1 MTSSSI
7 LPSDYDFKGVIP
19 LWKVN
24 LVEQKIARQ
33 FTFQNFIQ
41 AFEFM
46 TLCAN
51 YAEEINHHPDWSNS
65 WNTVQ
70 VELSTHSAGALTEL
84 DIKMASFM
92 DAIALQV
99 EAQSK

>member
-1 MTSSSI
+1 M

-24 LVEQKIARQ
+24 LVEQKISRQ

-46 TLCAN
+46 TLCAS

>member
-1 MTSSSI
+1 M
-7 LPSDYDFKGVIP
+7 LASDYDFEGLIP

-24 LVEQKIARQ
+24 LIEQKITRL
-33 FTFQNFIQ
+33 FTFQNFSQ

-46 TLCAN
+46 SLCAS
-51 YAEEINHHPDWSNS
+51 YAEKLNHHPDWSNS
-65 WNTVQ
+65 WNKVQ
-70 VELSTHSAGALTEL
+70 VELSTHSVNALTEL

-92 DAIALQV
+92 DAMALQV

>member
-19 LWKVN
+19 LWTVN

-92 DAIALQV
+92 DAMALQV

>member
-1 MTSSSI
+1 MISNSI
-7 LPSDYDFKGVIP
+7 LPADYDFEDVIP

-24 LVEQKIARQ
+24 VGEKKLTRQ
-33 FTFQNFIQ
+33 FTFQHFIQ

-46 TLCAN
+46 THCAS
-51 YAEEINHHPDWSNS
+51 YAEELNHHPDWSNS
-65 WNTVQ
+65 WNIVK

-92 DAIALQV
+92 DAMALLL
-99 EAQSK
+99 ETKSK

>member
-24 LVEQKIARQ
+24 LVEQKITRQ

-70 VELSTHSAGALTEL
+70 VELSTHSASALTEL

>member
-24 LVEQKIARQ
+24 LVEQKISRQ

>member
-24 LVEQKIARQ
+24 LVGQKIARQ

-92 DAIALQV
+92 DAMALQV